1 MVEIGQAARQSK
13 ISLHFGLKSRQFLK
27 TLLFSVRYMNLP
39 AKNRRRQAV
48 NHPLEMAFPHAT
60 IIFGCKDLVGGHS
73 LLS

>member
-13 ISLHFGLKSRQFLK
+13 RSLHFGLNSRQFFEI
-27 TLLFSVRYMNLP
+27 LLFSVRYMNLH

-48 NHPLEMAFPHAT
+48 NRPVKTAFPYST